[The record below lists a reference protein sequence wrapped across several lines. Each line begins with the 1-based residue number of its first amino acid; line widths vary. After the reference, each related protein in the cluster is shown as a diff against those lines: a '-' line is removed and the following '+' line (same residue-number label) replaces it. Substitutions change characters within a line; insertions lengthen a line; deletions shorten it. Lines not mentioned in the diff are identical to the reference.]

1 MFCVAYLQ
9 KLYNGSGLFVVNLND
24 ATHSLHILI
33 HRNFQYFKERNSVI
47 SLVDIVQTFQS
58 HIFIQIMHHCLQG
71 KNCVL
76 QSKKSQ
82 SHIAQ
87 IYCFEIKGAT
97 APGIVR

>member
-1 MFCVAYLQ
+1 VLHISKNYIMDLA
-9 KLYNGSGLFVVNLND
+9 FVVNLND

-33 HRNFQYFKERNSVI
+33 HRNFQYFKERNSVV
-47 SLVDIVQTFQS
+47 SLVDIVQF
-58 HIFIQIMHHCLQG
+58 F
-71 KNCVL
+71 
-76 QSKKSQ
+76 Q